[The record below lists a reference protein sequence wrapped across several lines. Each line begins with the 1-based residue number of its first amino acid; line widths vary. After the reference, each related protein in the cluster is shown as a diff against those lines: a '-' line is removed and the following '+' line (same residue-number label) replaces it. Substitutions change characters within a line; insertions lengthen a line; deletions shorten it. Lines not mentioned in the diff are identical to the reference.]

1 MKRDFAQ
8 WLLTFTDSIANYKY
22 YIDFETIYK
31 NAEIYKIELNMLN
44 SLIGSKNIEK
54 EFEDLGVKVLLVK
67 ADVSNQEEAEDLV
80 NQTINTFGKIDVLVN
95 NAGIT
100 KDNLLMRMSEEDF
113 EKVIN
118 INLKGT
124 FLVTKYA
131 IKYMMKK
138 RCGSIV
144 NLASVVG
151 VAGNAGQCNYA
162 ASKAGIIGFTKSIAK
177 ELASRN
183 IRANAV
189 APGFIKTDMTEVL
202 SDSVK
207 ENINSQIPLKRM
219 GTAEEVANLVYFLS
233 SEQSSYIT
241 GQVINVDGGMVM

>member
-1 MKRDFAQ
+1 MEENKVALITGAARGIGKEVAKKFAKNGYDVVINYVSSK
-8 WLLTFTDSIANYKY
+8 TDTEKL
-22 YIDFETIYK
+22 K
-31 NAEIYKIELNMLN
+31 
-44 SLIGSKNIEK
+44 K
-54 EFEDLGVKVLLVK
+54 EFEDLGIKVLLVK

-100 KDNLLMRMSEEDF
+100 KDNLLMRMSEDDF

>member
-1 MKRDFAQ
+1 MEENKVALITGAARGIGKAIAKKFAENGYNVVINYVSAKTDIKT
-8 WLLTFTDSIANYKY
+8 LT
-22 YIDFETIYK
+22 
-31 NAEIYKIELNMLN
+31 
-44 SLIGSKNIEK
+44 K

-67 ADVSNQEEAEDLV
+67 ADVSNKEEAEGLV
-80 NQTINTFGKIDVLVN
+80 NQTIEKFGKIDVLVN

-113 EKVIN
+113 EKVLD

-124 FLVTKYA
+124 FLITKFA
-131 IKYMMKK
+131 TKYMMKK

-151 VAGNAGQCNYA
+151 VAGNAGQCNYST
-162 ASKAGIIGFTKSIAK
+162 SKAGVIGFTKSIAK

-189 APGFIKTDMTEVL
+189 APGFIKTDMTDVL
-202 SDSVK
+202 SDNVK

-219 GTAEEVANLVYFLS
+219 GTAEEVAKLVYFLGT
-233 SEQSSYIT
+233 SESSYIT

>member
-1 MKRDFAQ
+1 MDENKVALITGAARGIGKEVTKKFAKNGYDVVINYVSSK
-8 WLLTFTDSIANYKY
+8 TDTEKL
-22 YIDFETIYK
+22 K
-31 NAEIYKIELNMLN
+31 
-44 SLIGSKNIEK
+44 K

-138 RCGSIV
+138 RCGSIA